1 MNKVLDETK
10 EIYINNV
17 INVLKDN
24 GKEHEVELTSRQ
36 KTLFS
41 KYKKAQGFVRDNKPM
56 FEGIDL
62 YKVNEIVQVG
72 NGQIEVNNNIV
83 NESDDEYI
91 KKIEVAEKDILER
104 QKLIEKEKFNQDI
117 LMKYLFG
124 EIPLKI
130 KNEFTD
136 KLNIDKVLVGYK
148 NGNEVLYC
156 EKYNCIY
163 EIIK

>member
-91 KKIEVAEKDILER
+91 EKIEVAEKDILER

>member
-91 KKIEVAEKDILER
+91 EKIEVAEKDILER

-148 NGNEVLYC
+148 NGNEVIYC

>member
-17 INVLKDN
+17 IKVLKDN

>member
-62 YKVNEIVQVG
+62 YKV
-72 NGQIEVNNNIV
+72 
-83 NESDDEYI
+83 
-91 KKIEVAEKDILER
+91 
-104 QKLIEKEKFNQDI
+104 
-117 LMKYLFG
+117 
-124 EIPLKI
+124 
-130 KNEFTD
+130 
-136 KLNIDKVLVGYK
+136 LNL
-148 NGNEVLYC
+148 
-156 EKYNCIY
+156 
-163 EIIK
+163 

>member
-17 INVLKDN
+17 IKVLKDN
-24 GKEHEVELTSRQ
+24 GKEHEVELVSRQ
-36 KTLFS
+36 KTLTS
-41 KYKKAQGFVRDNKPM
+41 KYKKAQVFVRENKQI

-62 YKVNEIVQVG
+62 YKMTDIIPVV
-72 NGQIEVNNNIV
+72 NGQIEVNNEIV
-83 NESDDEYI
+83 NESDEEYI
-91 KKIEVAEKDILER
+91 EKVEVAEKDILER

>member
-17 INVLKDN
+17 IKVLKDN
-24 GKEHEVELTSRQ
+24 GKEHEVELVSRQ
-36 KTLFS
+36 KTLTS
-41 KYKKAQGFVRDNKPM
+41 KYKKAQVFVRENKQI

-62 YKVNEIVQVG
+62 YKMTEIIPVV
-72 NGQIEVNNNIV
+72 NGQIEVNNEIV
-83 NESDDEYI
+83 NESDEEYI
-91 KKIEVAEKDILER
+91 EKVEVAEKNISER
-104 QKLIEKEKFNQDI
+104 QKLIEKEKFNQEI

-130 KNEFTD
+130 KSEFTD

-148 NGNEVLYC
+148 NGNEVLFC

>member
-1 MNKVLDETK
+1 MNKVSDNTK
-10 EIYINNV
+10 VNYINNV
-17 INVLKDN
+17 IKVLKEN

-62 YKVNEIVQVG
+62 YKMTDIIPVV
-72 NGQIEVNNNIV
+72 NGQIEVNNEIV
-83 NESDDEYI
+83 NESDEEYI
-91 KKIEVAEKDILER
+91 EKVEVAEKNISER
-104 QKLIEKEKFNQDI
+104 QKLIEKEKFNQEI

-130 KNEFTD
+130 KSEFTD

-148 NGNEVLYC
+148 NGNEVLFC

>member
-17 INVLKDN
+17 IKVLKDN

-56 FEGIDL
+56 FEGINL
-62 YKVNEIVQVG
+62 YKVNEIVPVE
-72 NGQIEVNNNIV
+72 NGQIEVNNDIV
-83 NESDDEYI
+83 NESNAEFI
-91 KKIEVAEKDILER
+91 EKNEVAENDVLER
-104 QKLIEKEKFNQDI
+104 QKLIDNEKFNQEI

-124 EIPLKI
+124 EIPIKI
-130 KNEFTD
+130 KSEFTD
-136 KLNIDKVLVGYK
+136 KVNIDKVFVGYK
-148 NGNEVLYC
+148 NGNEVFYC

>member
-62 YKVNEIVQVG
+62 YKVNEIVQVE

-91 KKIEVAEKDILER
+91 EKIEVAEKDILER

>member
-72 NGQIEVNNNIV
+72 NGHIEVNNNIV

-91 KKIEVAEKDILER
+91 EKIEVAEKDILER